1 MHLMPTEPQDTV
13 STAIDDY
20 YAAIEHQLLDM
31 LDAVRAEVTAPEPTA
46 ALREFVRAH
55 VRWRLEHLE
64 TAEVFDVVL
73 GDRARVNSLPP
84 EHRRRIRSLKRLYL
98 EELRGI
104 LRDGAR
110 KGAFAFGD
118 LRITAFAIASLCA
131 SAHAWYDPEGELTP
145 AQVGAMYADYVAGMV
160 GVPAGAGGAGPHR

>member
-1 MHLMPTEPQDTV
+1 MHPVPTPPQDTA

-20 YAAIEHQLLDM
+20 YAGIEHLLLEM
-31 LDAVRAEVTAPEPTA
+31 LDEVRAEVTATEPAA

-64 TAEVFDVVL
+64 AAEAFDVVL
-73 GDRARVNSLPP
+73 GDRARVYSLPA

-104 LRDGAR
+104 LREGAR
-110 KGAFAFGD
+110 KGVFTFGD
-118 LRITAFAIASLCA
+118 LRITAFAIASLC
-131 SAHAWYDPEGELTP
+131 SSVHAWYDPDGPLTP
-145 AQVGAMYADYVAGMV
+145 AQVGAMYAEYVAGMV
-160 GVPAGAGGAGPHR
+160 HAPPNGCGSR